1 MAKGKNNKKTNNT
14 TAKTAPNTTSEVPA
28 TPKVVL
34 RTYRD
39 TDFEQVE
46 YLYRSTQVP
55 LVYESIRSKLWAFP
69 TWIIWFA
76 VYSALLLGVP
86 KAITAITTLPGWAMT
101 LVKLFTTFAWAV
113 VGFAILFISSDR
125 IELQNRIDE
134 AMTNDLKDP
143 DLYYLNYKI
152 DEDGKKVRKPESEQV
167 PSHFWVLTLD
177 EEVCGMIGLSCN
189 AEDVQDQRI
198 TLPVA
203 WKQFSVAV
211 LELLR
216 LPVPGFLLKE
226 KPNLMKDGKKH
237 IFAHQQIPKTATI
250 ARWAVRSELQT
261 CGFSTLLLN
270 RAMTWAQE
278 HEINRVYAM
287 TNECCMA
294 AEQILVKRHGF
305 VIMKRFNHNFF
316 GEYNK
321 LFGCRVN
328 DWMEKNGEKTR
339 KAFKKSQ

>member
-1 MAKGKNNKKTNNT
+1 MAKSKNNKKTNT
-14 TAKTAPNTTSEVPA
+14 PAAAPTAEVPA
-28 TPKVVL
+28 APKVVL

-39 TDFEQVE
+39 TDLEQVE

-69 TWIIWFA
+69 TWVIWFA
-76 VYSALLLGVP
+76 VYSALLICVP
-86 KAITAITTLPGWAMT
+86 KVIDAFTTLPGWAMT
-101 LVKLFTTFAWAV
+101 LVKLFTTFSWGV

-134 AMTNDLKDP
+134 AMANDLKDP

-177 EEVCGMIGLSCN
+177 DEVCGMIGLSCN
-189 AEDVQDQRI
+189 AQDVEDARS

-211 LELLR
+211 LELFR
-216 LPVPGFLLKE
+216 IPVPGFLLKQ

-237 IFAHQQIPKTATI
+237 TFAHQQIPKTATI

-278 HEINRVYAM
+278 HDINRVYAM

-316 GEYNK
+316 GEYSK

-328 DWMEKNGEKTR
+328 EWMEKNGEKTR
-339 KAFKKSQ
+339 QVFKKSQ

>member
-1 MAKGKNNKKTNNT
+1 MAKSKTNKKANT
-14 TAKTAPNTTSEVPA
+14 TTPTTAAPTTEAPA
-28 TPKVVL
+28 APKVVL

-39 TDFEQVE
+39 TDLEQVE

-76 VYSALLLGVP
+76 VYSALLICVP
-86 KAITAITTLPGWAMT
+86 RAINAFTTIPGWAMT
-101 LVKLFTTFAWAV
+101 LVKLFTTFAWSV
-113 VGFAILFISSDR
+113 VGFATLFIASDR

-134 AMTNDLKDP
+134 AMANDMKDP

-152 DEDGKKVRKPESEQV
+152 DEDGKKVRRPESEQV

-177 EEVCGMIGLSCN
+177 DEVCGMIGLSCN
-189 AEDVQDQRI
+189 AQDVEDARS

-203 WKQFSVAV
+203 WKQFAVAV
-211 LELLR
+211 FELFR
-216 LPVPGFLLKE
+216 LPVPGFLLTQ

-237 IFAHQQIPKTATI
+237 TFAHQQIPKTATI
-250 ARWAVRSELQT
+250 TRWAVRSELQT

-278 HEINRVYAM
+278 HDINRVYAM

-316 GEYNK
+316 GEYSK

-328 DWMEKNGEKTR
+328 EWMEKNGEKTR
-339 KAFKKSQ
+339 KVFKKSQ